1 MSKGHGSKT
10 AVYAALVAN
19 TIITIMKFAVAIM
32 SGSSA
37 MLAESYHSVADTGNQ
52 ALLLLG
58 ISRSKK
64 PPDKLHPF
72 GYGKAQYFWSFVVAN
87 MIFMIGAVAAFYE
100 GIHKIKDPHPI
111 EKAYLIYIVL
121 GVAFVIE
128 GASLIFAITEFIKQK
143 GDMGVVKELKASKDS
158 SLIVVLME
166 DSAAC
171 LGLLIAFVGTLVV
184 QLTGIQIIDGLT
196 SIVIGVLLAAVAL
209 FLANEMRKLLIGER
223 ASKHNLKLI
232 SQAVNSF
239 PQVESLIGLYTMH
252 MGPDSILVAMD
263 IEFRDG
269 LTTDELEGLID
280 RIEQKVKE
288 SVPDV
293 KQIFLEAETLSGE
306 DAPAEKK
313 PGPGGPESI

>member
-1 MSKGHGSKT
+1 MSKGHGSKM
-10 AVYAALVAN
+10 AVYAALAAN
-19 TIITIMKFAVAIM
+19 IIITIIKFVVAVM

-100 GIHKIKDPHPI
+100 GIHKIKDPQPI
-111 EKAYLIYIVL
+111 EKAYLIYIIL

-128 GASLIFAITEFIKQK
+128 SASLTFAITEFIRQK
-143 GDMGVVKELKASKDS
+143 GGRGMLKELKASKDS
-158 SLIVVLME
+158 NLIVVLME

-171 LGLLIAFVGTLVV
+171 LGLLIALAGTLLV
-184 QLTGIQIIDGLT
+184 QLTGIQLIDGLT

-209 FLANEMRKLLIGER
+209 FLANEMRNLLIGER
-223 ASKHNLKLI
+223 ASSHNLKLI

-239 PQVESLIGLYTMH
+239 EQVESLVGLYTMH
-252 MGPDSILVAMD
+252 MGPDSILVALEID
-263 IEFRDG
+263 FRDD
-269 LTTDELEGLID
+269 LTTGELEGLID
-280 RIEQKVKE
+280 RIERKAKE
-288 SVPDV
+288 TVPGV
-293 KQIFLEAETLSGE
+293 KQIFVEAVSL
-306 DAPAEKK
+306 
-313 PGPGGPESI
+313 PGNPRCGSRRL